1 MAPGVLNRPFMTAAE
16 IAALVQGELVGR
28 ADLKVCSG
36 QTLERAGPN
45 QLAFWQRKHETD
57 SLPATDAGCILVDQK
72 TLAEEHT
79 LIRVGQPRRAFARA
93 IRTII
98 GAERFEAGI
107 DPSAS
112 VNSSAELGE
121 RVTVGPLA
129 VVEGGAFIGD
139 GCVIGPHAFVGRGAV
154 LGRECRLHPGARVF
168 GNARLGDRVLLHS
181 GAVIG
186 SDGFGLVFEDDHYE
200 KFPQVGGVEIGDD
213 VEIGVNSCVDRG
225 ALDDTRIGTGTK
237 LDNLVHIGHNC
248 QIGRHVVMAAQV
260 GLSGG
265 VIVEDYAVLGGQVG
279 IGDRARVGAQVQLG
293 GQGGLLPDKQLEA
306 GGSYWGTPAR
316 PLKEQLVRQALT
328 NRLPELFKEL
338 KRLRARVEELEGS

>member
-1 MAPGVLNRPFMTAAE
+1 MTAAE
-16 IAALVQGELVGR
+16 IAGLVQGELVGR
-28 ADLKVCSG
+28 ADLEVRSG
-36 QTLERAGPN
+36 QTLERAGPD
-45 QLAFWQRKHETD
+45 QLAFWQRTHETD
-57 SLPATDAGCILVDQK
+57 PFPATDAGCVVVDPE
-72 TLAEEHT
+72 TLAEGRT
-79 LIRVGQPRRAFARA
+79 LIRVRQPRRAFARA
-93 IRTII
+93 LRAILGTDRV
-98 GAERFEAGI
+98 EAGI

-112 VNSSAELGE
+112 VDASAALGDG
-121 RVTVGPLA
+121 VTVGPLA
-129 VVEGGAFIGD
+129 VVEQGASIGD
-139 GCVIGPHAFVGRGAV
+139 GCVLGAHAYVGSGAV
-154 LGRECRLHPGARVF
+154 LGRNCQLHPGAKVC
-168 GNARLGDRVLLHS
+168 GNACLGDRVVLHS
-181 GAVIG
+181 GAVVG
-186 SDGFGLVFEDDHYE
+186 ADGFGLVFEDDHYE
-200 KFPQVGGVEIGDD
+200 KFPQIGGVQIADD

-225 ALDDTRIGTGTK
+225 ALDDTRIGAGTK

-293 GQGGLLPDKQLEA
+293 GQAGLLPDKQLEA

-338 KRLRARVEELEGS
+338 KRLRAKVEELEAS

>member
-1 MAPGVLNRPFMTAAE
+1 MTAAE

-28 ADLKVCSG
+28 ADLELRSG
-36 QTLERAGPN
+36 QTLANAGPD
-45 QLAFWQRKHETD
+45 QLAFWQRKHRTD
-57 SLPATDAGCILVDQK
+57 ILPATDAGCVLVDEQ
-72 TLAEEHT
+72 TLIEDRT
-79 LIRVGQPRRAFARA
+79 LIRVRQPRRAFARA
-93 IRTII
+93 IRAIVGTDH
-98 GAERFEAGI
+98 FEAGI

-112 VNSSAELGE
+112 VDTSAELGDE
-121 RVTVGPLA
+121 VTVGPLA
-129 VVEGGAFIGD
+129 VVESGASIGD
-139 GCVIGPHAFVGRGAV
+139 GCVIGPQAHVGPGAV
-154 LGRECRLHPGARVF
+154 LGRDCRIHAGARVF
-168 GNARLGDRVLLHS
+168 GNARLGDRVVLHS
-181 GAVIG
+181 GAVVG

-200 KFPQVGGVEIGDD
+200 KFPQVGGVQIGDD
-213 VEIGVNSCVDRG
+213 VEIGANSCVDRG
-225 ALDDTRIGTGTK
+225 ALDDTRIGAGTK

-338 KRLRARVEELEGS
+338 KRLRARVEELEAS